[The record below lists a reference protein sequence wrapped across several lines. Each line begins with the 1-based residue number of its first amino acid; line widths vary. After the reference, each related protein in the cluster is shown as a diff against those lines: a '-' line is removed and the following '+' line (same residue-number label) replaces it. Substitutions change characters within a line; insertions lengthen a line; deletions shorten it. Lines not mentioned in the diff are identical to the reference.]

1 MLDALA
7 PWSRDHA
14 NFAVLLDLLERE
26 VELFHRGET
35 PDYELMSD
43 IMFYMTH
50 YIDLVHHRREDLA
63 FARMRERDPA
73 METVVDELIAQHAAL
88 KRAGETL
95 TGTLADIVNGSI
107 TSRARLEVPA
117 RDYVELLRSHM
128 RHEEDAV
135 VPRVASLLRPRDW
148 SAIDAEVRHVEDPL
162 FGSGGEQ
169 RYAAL
174 REQIAREARISDG
187 AGPR

>member
-7 PWSRDHA
+7 LWSRDHA

-50 YIDLVHHRREDLA
+50 YTDLVHHPREDLA

-117 RDYVELLRSHM
+117 RDYAELLRSHM
-128 RHEEDAV
+128 RREESAV
-135 VPRVASLLRPRDW
+135 LPRVASLLRPRDW

-174 REQIAREARISDG
+174 REQISREARISDG
-187 AGPR
+187 AGQR